1 MQIRL
6 IAVGQRQPAWVE
18 SGYREY
24 ANRLPKECALTLVEV
39 AASRRTKAIAL
50 GRILEEEGARIRAAV
65 PQGGR
70 LVALDERG
78 EPWRTRDLAL
88 RLQDWLMDGRKVALC
103 IGGPDGLAPA
113 LKAEAELAWSL
124 SPLTLPHGLVR
135 VIVAE
140 ALYRAW
146 SLLHG
151 HPYHRGG

>member
-18 SGYREY
+18 AGYREY
-24 ANRLPKECALTLVEV
+24 ANRLPKECALTLMEV
-39 AASRRTKAIAL
+39 AASRRTKGSSL
-50 GRILEEEGARIRAAV
+50 DRILAEEGARIRAAI

-78 EPWRTRDLAL
+78 KPWRTRDLAL
-88 RLQDWLMDGRKVALC
+88 RLQDWLMDGREVALC
-103 IGGPDGLAPA
+103 IGGPDGLDPT

-146 SLLHG
+146 SLLQG

>member
-18 SGYREY
+18 TAYFEY
-24 ANRLPKECALTLVEV
+24 ANRLPRECALTLTEV
-39 AASRRTKAIAL
+39 AAGRRGKGIPL
-50 GRILEEEGARIRAAV
+50 NRILEEEGERIRTLV
-65 PQGGR
+65 PQAAR

-78 EPWRTRDLAL
+78 KPWSTRDLAL
-88 RLQDWLMDGRKVALC
+88 RLQDWLMDGRDLALC

-113 LKAEAELAWSL
+113 LKAEAEVLWSL

-140 ALYRAW
+140 AIYRAW
-146 SLLHG
+146 SLLQG
-151 HPYHRGG
+151 HPYHRAG